1 MDASY
6 CLCVLLFGK
15 QIHEPIS
22 LQGDTFLWF
31 YPVFLSSCSVM
42 LSRCA
47 SRGLGKPSKKETQV
61 CRSFSGVA
69 KGSPIWLCSSQFL
82 LDIFGDRGWGLYHH
96 LIFLSSSN
104 TTAWSLLLH
113 LLDPGQGLCIVDPN
127 NLIACIL
134 PTCWGDRASALLGER
149 MSSWV
154 RITRSQ
160 IAPLGQLTLHFG
172 ENVQGLLPITGVIV
186 DINGMSTAPSHNR
199 APKGFSF
206 ALIALG
212 VKMLCSGATFLA

>member
-1 MDASY
+1 M
-6 CLCVLLFGK
+6 
-15 QIHEPIS
+15 
-22 LQGDTFLWF
+22 
-31 YPVFLSSCSVM
+31 
-42 LSRCA
+42 A
-47 SRGLGKPSKKETQV
+47 SRSSTVIISSSPSAKVGGLLTLTIAEINGMWLP
-61 CRSFSGVA
+61 FSLADGPLAPKCDSHPCGDWPPNLVITRGGT
-69 KGSPIWLCSSQFL
+69 GSL
-82 LDIFGDRGWGLYHH
+82 LYYTKH
-96 LIFLSSSN
+96 SSSN

-113 LLDPGQGLCIVDPN
+113 LLDPGQGLCIVEPN

-154 RITRSQ
+154 RITGSQ
-160 IAPLGQLTLHFG
+160 IAPLGQLMLHFG

-186 DINGMSTAPSHNR
+186 DIDGMSTAPSHNR

-206 ALIALG
+206 ALIELG